1 METLVLE
8 EKLEAISEIVIKNS
22 EDITALNFKVDDIRA
37 RLYSVEGTMETMAT
51 KDDLVALEYKLEKM
65 IDGKINRLEQK
76 LDFVVKKLS

>member
-51 KDDLVALEYKLEKM
+51 KDDLVALEHKLEKM
-65 IDGKINRLEQK
+65 IDGKINRLEEK

>member
-65 IDGKINRLEQK
+65 IDGKINRLEEK

>member
-8 EKLEAISEIVIKNS
+8 EKLEAIIEIVIKNS

-65 IDGKINRLEQK
+65 IDGKINRLEEK

>member
-22 EDITALNFKVDDIRA
+22 EDITALNFKVDDMRA

-65 IDGKINRLEQK
+65 IDGKINRLEEK